1 MRLSLDNL
9 NISSNAYYLKFS
21 FFLLLK
27 THFSDPIESRDQS
40 QGELLAPNL
49 LVGAE
54 PSDSTLRPQ
63 STVSENIISEHDRAD
78 SRLNFPTY

>member
-1 MRLSLDNL
+1 MRLSLD
-9 NISSNAYYLKFS
+9 NISSNAYYLKIQV

-63 STVSENIISEHDRAD
+63 STVSENIISEHD